1 MRTFNMPDLKAGEV
15 QRYLQGVLHASVTVS
30 KMVVLGSESTVNDV
44 KG

>member
-1 MRTFNMPDLKAGEV
+1 MPDLKAGEV
-15 QRYLQGVLHASVTVS
+15 QRYLQGVLHASVTVN